1 MGIVVEATLVARPLA
16 PIRTHLH
23 GLRVDAR
30 LPGRLLRLK
39 VRAARRCTLLEA
51 GGG

>member
-39 VRAARRCTLLEA
+39 VRARWRRA
-51 GGG
+51 